1 MRPVESKKLHDM
13 EATCRE
19 IGRVLGSVIKQQ
31 NGKGTGFA
39 LMIFD
44 FEGPEFTW
52 LSNAD
57 REDMIKVLAEFQ
69 ARLKDNTADEL
80 SRPKGRG

>member
-1 MRPVESKKLHDM
+1 MRPVDSTKLRDM
-13 EATCRE
+13 EAACRK
-19 IGRVLGSVIKQQ
+19 IGRILGSVISQQ

-52 LSNAD
+52 LSNAN
-57 REDMIKVLAEFQ
+57 RKDMIKVLAEFQ
-69 ARLKDNTADEL
+69 VRLEDNMSDERV
-80 SRPKGRG
+80 RP